1 MPQLTPDERRELQRL
16 KSAAWERRN
25 PWRLKVRLR
34 KGKYFVKLKP
44 REAKSGH
51 RSTTRRK

>member
-1 MPQLTPDERRELQRL
+1 MAKLTADERRELRRL

-44 REAKSGH
+44 RLTKSGH
-51 RSTTRRK
+51 R